1 MLDLVSGFTAE
12 FLINAEDGQIKG
24 NLHGVTTSSAV
35 QKVWLSAQAIG
46 DIAFAYN
53 YNIIL
58 LNIQVLNALTIRF
71 PILIVLSFVRNF

>member
-12 FLINAEDGQIKG
+12 FLINAENGQIKG
-24 NLHGVTTSSAV
+24 NLHGVTSSAV

-58 LNIQVLNALTIRF
+58 LNIQVRNALTIRF